1 MAERQKVELLIPR
14 IPGAPAD
21 DVFISVNG
29 ENYLLPRGKKHKVPV
44 EVKEEYERSVKATE
58 RFMETVDNLK
68 KEDK

>member
-21 DVFISVNG
+21 DVFIGING

-44 EVKEEYERSVKATE
+44 EVKEEYERSVKATD
-58 RFMETVDNLK
+58 RFMDTVDNLK